1 MLCNNPATF
10 ALFRVTVKTKQLKT
24 GMTQRG
30 ALTRW
35 PSYGILCVVTTI
47 VLALFA
53 CNSKRKIPD
62 VSGVQV
68 NVKVDRFEKDF
79 FAIDTSQVEVSL
91 NKLQSAYGS
100 FLNDYLYNILAIP
113 PFPDSVMHKVKL
125 FIHDYKP
132 IYDSVEQRF
141 ASFKEGDQIKRGLQ
155 FVKYYFPKYNPPA
168 NIITFIGPLEGYGN
182 VLTGSGIAVGLQ
194 LYLGKDFS
202 IYHTEYI
209 NNVYPEY
216 RSRRFEPTYIAANS
230 MRNVIDDMFPYN
242 TTGKPLIDQMIEQ
255 GKRLYLLDQFL
266 PEAADSVKTGYTQRQ
281 LEGCYKN
288 EGFIWSFFLQ
298 NNLLYQNDPFQIRDY
313 INDGPKTPALNE
325 ASPGNIGQF
334 IGWQIVKTWVDKNK
348 EATLETMMRTPARQL
363 FEEAKYKPKNP

>member
-1 MLCNNPATF
+1 
-10 ALFRVTVKTKQLKT
+10 LKT
-24 GMTQRG
+24 GTKKYNAFSIG
-30 ALTRW
+30 
-35 PSYGILCVVTTI
+35 PSFSTLLIIAAIAFG
-47 VLALFA
+47 LFA

-79 FAIDTSQVEVSL
+79 FSIDTNKVEASL
-91 NKLQSAYGS
+91 NALQTTYGA

-113 PFPDSVMHKVKL
+113 PFPDSVIHKVKL

-132 IYDSVEQRF
+132 IYDSVQQRF
-141 ASFKEGDQIKRGLQ
+141 TTFKEGDEIKRGLQ
-155 FVKYYFPKYNPPA
+155 FIKYYFPKYNPPA
-168 NIITFIGPLEGYGN
+168 NIITFVGPLEGYGN

-216 RSRRFEPTYIAANS
+216 RSRRFEAAYVAANS
-230 MRNVIDDMFPYN
+230 IRNVIDDMFPYN
-242 TTGKPLIDQMIEQ
+242 ATGKPLIDQMIEQ

-266 PEAADSVKTGYTQRQ
+266 PETADSVKTGYTQQQ
-281 LEGCYKN
+281 LDACYKN
-288 EGFIWSFFLQ
+288 EAFIWSFFLQ

-313 INDGPKTPALNE
+313 VNDGPKTPALSE

-334 IGWQIVKTWVDKNK
+334 VGWQIVKTWIDKNK

-363 FEEAKYKPKNP
+363 FEEAKYKPRNP